1 MKRTISLALSL
12 LLLLMWLPVA
22 AVQPRSEI
30 VLGTHIV
37 KSGETLYCIGRAY
50 GVDPWT
56 IAAHNAV
63 LDANVIQPGDVLQIL
78 DVPASLPE
86 GPICQRQFELPSSGA
101 SDMTAGGVCVCVVEH
116 TVVTGE
122 TLAKIA
128 VKYNVGMETIAR
140 CNGIHDLNY
149 IRIAEKLCIPAPSP

>member
-1 MKRTISLALSL
+1 MKRTVSIMLSL

-22 AVQPRSEI
+22 AAQPRSEL

-78 DVPASLPE
+78 DAPATLPE

-101 SDMTAGGVCVCVVEH
+101 EELVGSSECACAMEH
-116 TVVTGE
+116 TIVTGE
-122 TLAKIA
+122 TLAEIT
-128 VKYNVGMETIAR
+128 VKYNVDVETIAR
-140 CNGIHDLNY
+140 CNGLHDLNY
-149 IRIAEKLCIPAPSP
+149 IRIAEKLCIPAPAP